1 MTAIA
6 ISGDPMTEVLSPG
19 TYTRREFDAD
29 RAAVRQGLQAREKVV
44 QRVQVWESTNSI
56 DMARRLVRMR
66 TEGEDYWRTAG
77 SKGNDR
83 EFYDWAI
90 AEYEDLASVGWA
102 KAQLMAGRALP
113 ALEKVPM
120 GTFPVGA
127 SQIRDLGSRWYL
139 ERPQAIANV
148 WQAAVEEANG
158 QPRKE
163 LVAAKARRYKAD
175 LQSVEEGKDDASR
188 RDISRKL
195 KAIRKRLIELHQ
207 QDPAYVEA
215 FLRDL
220 STTIRADSRE
230 AS

>member
-139 ERPQAIANV
+139 ASHRERLAGRRRGSQRAAPQ
-148 WQAAVEEANG
+148 G
-158 QPRKE
+158 T
-163 LVAAKARRYKAD
+163 RRREGPP
-175 LQSVEEGKDDASR
+175 LQGR
-188 RDISRKL
+188 P
-195 KAIRKRLIELHQ
+195 AIRRGRQ
-207 QDPAYVEA
+207 
-215 FLRDL
+215 R
-220 STTIRADSRE
+220 RR
-230 AS
+230 